1 MTLVIKQLVI
11 KGEVIEDTSFF
22 SREHQLSMEKVK
34 EMIEQ
39 AKKEMK
45 REYQEKLFQFLEHA
59 ATR

>member
-39 AKKEMK
+39 AKKEME